1 MHRHF
6 GVPLAAAKNGEVH
19 RPIDPDARHSQILS
33 AREAVKGGS
42 FELAASL
49 AQQVLANDSDDIEA
63 LEVSA
68 LAAGGL
74 GDDAAAEEILRRAI
88 KTASG
93 RRWPYAD
100 LIRLLLKLG
109 RTGEAR
115 VVARE
120 ALAADA
126 KNADAHAMLGFI
138 MAKEEQWFDAA
149 EELGRAIALAGPH
162 PQLLTGLGHALLRLG
177 RLEAARAPLEAAVQA
192 DPNGLQQLAYLA
204 ELEERLGRFEEA
216 SFQLDQAERIAK
228 ASGTDV
234 DLQRSVLLERTGK
247 TDEALRL
254 LDHREGLPGGALL
267 QRGRL
272 RERVGRYHDAWRDWT
287 EGKALLAGASSRQY
301 AADEVRAQG
310 QALQAFFTPQ
320 QLAATTPATSRN
332 EVPQPIFILGF
343 PRSGTTL
350 TEQILASHSA
360 IRAGGELPFGA
371 ELHERAISL
380 AGGIEAFPR
389 ALAKQEDWPAQ
400 LRDLYLAR
408 AERYGLLAPGAA
420 FFTDKM
426 PSNDFWLP
434 LLRLAFPKSPVVLVR
449 RHPLDVLTSVM
460 AHDMTHGFNC
470 AYRLEDA
477 ATHMALIDE
486 LMEAYRANGAGPT
499 HEMRYETLVADQA
512 GETARLMTAVGI
524 SMEPAQL
531 RFHDRLEVSP
541 TPSYAQVSKP
551 LNDRSIGRWRHFAEQ
566 LGSVRPLLA
575 GAMKAGGYAD

>member
-1 MHRHF
+1 M
-6 GVPLAAAKNGEVH
+6 H
-19 RPIDPDARHSQILS
+19 RPIDPAARHSQILS
-33 AREAVKGGS
+33 AREAVKGGR

-49 AQQVLANDSDDIEA
+49 AGQVLADDPDDIEA
-63 LEVSA
+63 LEIGA

-74 GDDAAAEEILRRAI
+74 GDDVAAEDMLRRAI
-88 KTASG
+88 SAASG
-93 RRWPYAD
+93 RRWPYSD

-109 RTGEAR
+109 REREAEE
-115 VVARE
+115 VARE

-138 MAKEEQWFDAA
+138 MARAERWFDAA
-149 EELGRAIALAGPH
+149 EELERAIALAGAH

-177 RLEAARAPLEAAVQA
+177 RLEAARAPLEGAVRA
-192 DPNGLQQLAYLA
+192 DPNGLQQLAYLS

-216 SFQLDQAERIAK
+216 SAQLARAETIAK

-234 DLQRSVLLERTGK
+234 DLQRSVLLARMGK
-247 TDEALRL
+247 PLEALAL
-254 LDHREGLPGGALL
+254 LDQREGLPGAALL

-272 RERVGRYHDAWRDWT
+272 RELVGRYQEAWNDWT
-287 EGKALLAGASSRQY
+287 EGKALLASASARQY
-301 AADEVRAQG
+301 AADEVRAEAQ
-310 QALQAFFTPQ
+310 QLMAFFTRPQ
-320 QLAATTPATSRN
+320 IAVTAPAAPRN
-332 EVPQPIFILGF
+332 EVPQPVFILGF

-371 ELHERAISL
+371 ELHELAISL

-389 ALAKQEDWPAQ
+389 GLASQQGWPAR

-408 AERYGLLAPGAA
+408 AERYGLLGPGAA

-470 AYRLEDA
+470 AYRLENA
-477 ATHMALIDE
+477 ARHMALVDE
-486 LMEAYRANGAGPT
+486 LMDTYRASGLGPT
-499 HEMRYETLVADQA
+499 HETRYETLVADQA
-512 GETARLMTAVGI
+512 GETGRLMSAIGLA
-524 SMEPAQL
+524 MEPAQL
-531 RFHDRLEVSP
+531 RFHDRREVSP

-551 LNDRSIGRWRHFAEQ
+551 LNDRSIGRWRHFAEE
-566 LGSVRPLLA
+566 LEPVRPLL
-575 GAMKAGGYAD
+575 GGTMNTGGYAD

>member
-1 MHRHF
+1 
-6 GVPLAAAKNGEVH
+6 VH
-19 RPIDPDARHSQILS
+19 RPIDPAARLSQILS
-33 AREAVKGGS
+33 AREAVKGGR
-42 FELAASL
+42 FELAANL
-49 AQQVLANDSDDIEA
+49 ARQILADDPDDIEG
-63 LEVSA
+63 LEISA

-74 GDDAAAEEILRRAI
+74 GDDVAAEDILRRAI
-88 KTASG
+88 SAGSG

-109 RTGEAR
+109 RAGEAGE
-115 VVARE
+115 VARA
-120 ALAADA
+120 ALTADA

-138 MAKEEQWFDAA
+138 MARDERWFDAA
-149 EELGRAIALAGPH
+149 EALERAVALAGAH

-177 RLEAARAPLEAAVQA
+177 RLEAARAPLEAAVRA

-216 SFQLDQAERIAK
+216 SVQLARAERIAK

-234 DLQRSVLLERTGK
+234 DLQRSVLLARMGK
-247 TDEALRL
+247 SDEALAL
-254 LDHREGLPGGALL
+254 LDQREELPGGALL

-272 RERVGRYHDAWRDWT
+272 RERVGRYQEAWNDWT
-287 EGKALLAGASSRQY
+287 RGKDLLADASARQY
-301 AADEVRAQG
+301 AADEIRAEA
-310 QALQAFFTPQ
+310 QALLAFFTPPQ
-320 QLAATTPATSRN
+320 ITATTPAAPRN
-332 EVPQPIFILGF
+332 EFPQPIFILGF

-371 ELHERAISL
+371 ELRELAISL

-389 ALAKQEDWPAQ
+389 GLARQEDWPTT

-408 AERYGLLAPGAA
+408 SERYGLLAPGAA

-477 ATHMALIDE
+477 ARHMALVDE
-486 LMEAYRANGAGPT
+486 LMGTYRANGIGPT
-499 HEMRYETLVADQA
+499 HETRYEALIADQV
-512 GETARLMTAVGI
+512 GETGRLMSALGLA
-524 SMEPAQL
+524 MEPAQL
-531 RFHDRLEVSP
+531 RFHDRREVSP

-551 LNDRSIGRWRHFAEQ
+551 LNAGSIGRWRHFAEE
-566 LGSVRPLLA
+566 LRPVRPLLA
-575 GAMKAGGYAD
+575 GTMKAGSYTD